1 MRYTNSRSFRYWLR
15 LFTLEHFLESR
26 KPMIDVF
33 PCSYRAGNLKSD
45 SIWDLLLLLKCSVD
59 SQFIWIILIVE
70 MATKSICYPD
80 SELSGNFRKVSGFF
94 KQFPFIKGTIDCFI
108 ECQTRYLTWEGGIA
122 CLAGLFTFL
131 CNFLSP
137 CFMAMLD
144 DLIED

>member
-1 MRYTNSRSFRYWLR
+1 
-15 LFTLEHFLESR
+15 
-26 KPMIDVF
+26 MIDVF

-108 ECQTRYLTWEGGIA
+108 ECQTRYLT
-122 CLAGLFTFL
+122 
-131 CNFLSP
+131 
-137 CFMAMLD
+137 
-144 DLIED
+144 